1 MVPEKPIQRP
11 RLSRKKRL
19 FFTAITVVIFLLF
32 SGLLYLST
40 VFWRTSRMY
49 DEPRRWIGSVYQPDE
64 EFGSF
69 PKPNS
74 RAHHA
79 LPYGKSIPVAFDRNG
94 FRVPLEERSGFAV
107 DTPKILFLGGSFTHG
122 YGVPAEETFAYL
134 AAKELDSRSLNAG
147 LSGAGLSYM
156 VMRAKREIPPF
167 KPSWVV
173 VQYSSW
179 LVRRSLRFY
188 QPTKFGKTPLPY
200 FYESDGSVQIHPPV
214 FVTTN
219 FELPVA
225 EYARKGLLPYFWNV
239 GLPLFT
245 HDDYHV
251 ALTSTKSLLGI
262 LPRPARSRQRVVD
275 YAYKEIEEVCREYGA
290 NMLVLKLYSGINN
303 RSPDELGNLSSPVI
317 DTLPVLSSGLPEKT
331 DKEWRERY
339 YLRAGDPPRV
349 VDSHPNEA
357 AHRLIAEAIVNAI
370 RTAVDQKQ

>member
-1 MVPEKPIQRP
+1 
-11 RLSRKKRL
+11 
-19 FFTAITVVIFLLF
+19 
-32 SGLLYLST
+32 
-40 VFWRTSRMY
+40 
-49 DEPRRWIGSVYQPDE
+49 VYQPDE
-64 EFGSF
+64 EYGSF

-79 LPYGKSIPVAFDRNG
+79 LPYGERVPVAFDRNG
-94 FRVPLEERSGFAV
+94 FRVPPEEMSGFAV

-134 AAKELDSRSLNAG
+134 AAETLNCRSLNAG

-156 VMRAKREIPPF
+156 VMRAKREVPPF

-200 FYESDGSVQIHPPV
+200 FYESDGNVLIHPPV
-214 FVTTN
+214 FVTNN
-219 FELPVA
+219 FELPVS
-225 EYARKGLLPYFWNV
+225 EYAGKGMLPYFWNV

-251 ALTSTKSLLGI
+251 VLTSAKSLLGI
-262 LPRPARSRQRVVD
+262 LPRPARSRQSVVD

-290 NMLVLKLYSGINN
+290 KMLVLKLYSGINN
-303 RSPDELGNLSSPVI
+303 RSPDKLENLSSPVV
-317 DTLPVLSSGLPEKT
+317 DTLPVLSSRLPEKT
-331 DKEWRERY
+331 DRQWREHY

-349 VDSHPNEA
+349 VDSHPNEV
-357 AHRLIAEAIVNAI
+357 AHRLIAQTIVDEI
-370 RTAVDQKQ
+370 RAAAEQKE